1 MKNRSKN
8 HGTLFK
14 DGLNM
19 KAIVTVLGKDKVG
32 IIARVSGELA
42 KLGVNVEDISQTIMQ
57 DYFVMIMMVEVP
69 SGEKIA
75 DIAPRLDELG
85 NEIGVSVRI
94 QHEDIFNAMHRI

>member
-1 MKNRSKN
+1 MV
-8 HGTLFK
+8 HVTL
-14 DGLNM
+14 M
-19 KAIVTVLGKDKVG
+19 
-32 IIARVSGELA
+32 
-42 KLGVNVEDISQTIMQ
+42 DIFVITSHLSQLQTIMQ

-94 QHEDIFNAMHRI
+94 QHEDIFNMMHRI

>member
-1 MKNRSKN
+1 
-8 HGTLFK
+8 
-14 DGLNM
+14 M

-75 DIAPRLDELG
+75 DIAPPLDELG

>member
-1 MKNRSKN
+1 
-8 HGTLFK
+8 
-14 DGLNM
+14 M

-85 NEIGVSVRI
+85 HEIDVSVRL
-94 QHEDIFNAMHRI
+94 QHEDIFNALHRS

>member
-1 MKNRSKN
+1 
-8 HGTLFK
+8 
-14 DGLNM
+14 M

-75 DIAPRLDELG
+75 DIASRLDELG